1 MVQKNSFILCRLL
14 VVLTLFMVF
23 VLLAV
28 VDVHH
33 DNGIM
38 NNLFIE
44 YIIRAGHGLV
54 CFSLFL
60 PYLFWWYEQ
69 CIQYFFFHLFVF
81 FSMLCAI
88 GIYHLADIVLFQCVV
103 QSYHI
108 RVVFWKVFHVHFY
121 LNLLL
126 LVFTSGSLGPLTI
139 LRV

>member
-14 VVLTLFMVF
+14 VVLFMVF
-23 VLLAV
+23 VLLAGV

-33 DNGIM
+33 DNRIM
-38 NNLFIE
+38 DNLFIE

-54 CFSLFL
+54 CFSLLFL

-88 GIYHLADIVLFQCVV
+88 GIYHLADIVLSQCVV

-108 RVVFWKVFHVHFY
+108 RMVFWKVFHVHFY

>member
-14 VVLTLFMVF
+14 VLFMVF

-33 DNGIM
+33 DNRIM
-38 NNLFIE
+38 DNLFIE

-54 CFSLFL
+54 CFSLYSLSL

-88 GIYHLADIVLFQCVV
+88 GIYHLADIVLSQCVV

-108 RVVFWKVFHVHFY
+108 RMVFWKVFHVHFY